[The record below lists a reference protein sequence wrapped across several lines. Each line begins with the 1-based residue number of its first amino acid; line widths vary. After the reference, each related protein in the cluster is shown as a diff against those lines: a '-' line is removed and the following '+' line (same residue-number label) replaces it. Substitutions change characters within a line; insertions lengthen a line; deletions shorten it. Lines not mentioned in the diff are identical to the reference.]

1 MDEVD
6 ELTKKLRT
14 EVKEYSTLIYDLG
27 RTTCYYSRFYDDRVE
42 FIGNYDTKSVMP
54 VNDVRSGVYA
64 GDFLSSFD
72 TEESVK
78 YFEKALTYNRFVR
91 GSDATRVYRT
101 DIGKAMDLN
110 DETNEVVY
118 TDEILLHYPNRASN
132 IQAMLIGPIVL
143 DTISQKWEKPPQI
156 MAGEAKRDIPGYS
169 EMFREKYN
177 TIWNL
182 R

>member
-1 MDEVD
+1 MNEVD
-6 ELTKKLRT
+6 ETTKKLRA
-14 EVKEYSTLIYDLG
+14 EVSQYSTLIYDLG

-54 VNDVRSGVYA
+54 VNDVRSGIYA
-64 GDFLSSFD
+64 GDFLSSFN

-91 GSDATRVYRT
+91 GSDATRVYRN
-101 DIGKAMDLN
+101 DIGKAMDL
-110 DETNEVVY
+110 DTRTNEIIY
-118 TDEILLHYPNRASN
+118 RDEILLHYPSRASD
-132 IQAMLIGPIVL
+132 IYAMLIGPITL
-143 DTISQKWEKPPQI
+143 DTIVQKWEKPPQI
-156 MAGEAKRDIPGYS
+156 MVGEAKRDIPEYS

-177 TIWNL
+177 TTWNL

>member
-1 MDEVD
+1 MDDFEK
-6 ELTKKLRT
+6 ETKKLKT

-27 RTTCYYSRFYDDRVE
+27 RTTCHYSKFYDDKVE
-42 FIGNYDTKSVMP
+42 FIGKYDTKSVMP

-91 GSDATRVYRT
+91 GDDATRVYRT
-101 DIGKAMDLN
+101 DIQKAMDLDN
-110 DETNEVVY
+110 ETNEIVY
-118 TDEILLHYPNRASN
+118 SDKLLLHYPARASD
-132 IQAMLIGPIVL
+132 IHTMLIGPIVL
-143 DTISQKWEKPPQI
+143 DTFPQKWEKPSNT
-156 MAGEAKRDIPGYS
+156 MSREAKYDIPEYS

-177 TIWNL
+177 AVWNL

>member
-6 ELTKKLRT
+6 ELTKKLRA

-27 RTTCYYSRFYDDRVE
+27 RTTCYYSRFYDDKVE
-42 FIGNYDTKSVMP
+42 FIGKYDTKSVMP

-91 GSDATRVYRT
+91 GDDATRVYRT
-101 DIGKAMDLN
+101 DIQKAIDLDN
-110 DETNEVVY
+110 ETNEIVY
-118 TDEILLHYPNRASN
+118 SDKLLSHYPARASD
-132 IQAMLIGPIVL
+132 IHMMLIGPIIL
-143 DTISQKWEKPPQI
+143 DTFPQKWEKPSNTI
-156 MAGEAKRDIPGYS
+156 SREAKYDIPEYS

-177 TIWNL
+177 AVWSL